1 MDDNNSK
8 AINMFENIK
17 SKFIL
22 KHIFKYPNKKTLLKI
37 IQYNKILQNKL
48 QISIED
54 YKKLLQ
60 IEIELEML
68 PQKTYEFDNDFI
80 NLKEKNQD
88 YFHIYLNH
96 SKDETK
102 NKYCFEREEK
112 VQPIKIVIDC
122 EQNSLNALYKK
133 NKIC

>member
-48 QISIED
+48 QITIDD

-68 PQKTYEFDNDFI
+68 PQKTYKFD
-80 NLKEKNQD
+80 K
-88 YFHIYLNH
+88 
-96 SKDETK
+96 
-102 NKYCFEREEK
+102 
-112 VQPIKIVIDC
+112 
-122 EQNSLNALYKK
+122 
-133 NKIC
+133 